1 MNSNAFDDVIRK
13 AIDLN
18 VRYYSSMGRL
28 AVDYW
33 RDLFAAMAEPVK
45 AAVSSAQSS
54 SPNSQTGSA
63 PANSAKSAVMVMEAE
78 AGSVAQGVFMVENRL
93 NTEVDSTVVASFFKD
108 PAGVAV
114 QPAFAFDP
122 PRVALK
128 PHEQILVSVSTT
140 IGPDLEPDT
149 RYVGEFVVPGLKG
162 TSVPVVLRSRRKQ

>member
-1 MNSNAFDDVIRK
+1 MSSNAFDDVIRK

-45 AAVSSAQSS
+45 AAVSSAQSRAAS
-54 SPNSQTGSA
+54 VEAESA
-63 PANSAKSAVMVMEAE
+63 PATSAKPAVMVMEAE
-78 AGSVAQGVFMVENRL
+78 AGSVAQGVFMVENHL

-108 PAGVAV
+108 PTGIAV

-128 PHEQILVSVSTT
+128 PQEQILVCVSTT
-140 IGPDLEPDT
+140 IGPELEPDT
-149 RYVGEFVVPGLKG
+149 RYAGEFAVPGLKG
-162 TSVPVVLRSRRKQ
+162 TSIPVVLRSRRKQ